1 MEGQGLVLRV
11 LIHDGQRLADLLTV
25 SLEASSQS
33 GEVADAGGQSCL
45 RLGESVSIAHGRG
58 VGGLWLRVAL
68 LDRKESVEVV
78 AVAKDEPRE
87 PQVLVVA
94 REVKGE

>member
-33 GEVADAGGQSCL
+33 GEIADAGGQSWLCL
-45 RLGESVSIAHGRG
+45 EESISVAHGRG
-58 VGGLWLRVAL
+58 IGGLWLRVAL
-68 LDRKESVEVV
+68 LERKESVEIV
-78 AVAKDEPRE
+78 AVAEDQPR
-87 PQVLVVA
+87 QT
-94 REVKGE
+94 